1 MAAHDRGDFETTV
14 IRPWCTYGEG
24 GTVLHTLG
32 QGSYFLDRIR
42 QGKPVVIHGDG
53 QTLWGPC
60 HRDDVARA
68 FVNAVGNETAY
79 GEAYHVTSE
88 ENITWG
94 QFYGTVADVMDAPD
108 PELVHIPTEILA
120 EAVPDR
126 TGMLL
131 DHFQFSTVFDNSKA
145 RRDLDFEYTITFE
158 EGVGALSSG
167 WRSAAKLRTGTART
181 TTNLS
186 KPGARLQGSS
196 SIRSRSDSIG
206 DVRYPGPERD
216 ESHSRPEKVP
226 RTDEHRAERV
236 GVGVQKREVA
246 RREEALP
253 EFDADAEAYRDAEDE
268 NRQPARRPLPIR
280 RGVGESPAEG
290 CVGQEV
296 TPLVEG
302 TKEKGSVTTPDGSVR
317 RTENTRMTVAAALT
331 PSHRNQAGNS
341 GRRTSRMAPQ
351 RDYPTISGSFSAR
364 CGVRN
369 LSPSVSR
376 RRLRC
381 RRPGPR
387 TSRGGPGVRSEGAL
401 DVVLVVVECVGD
413 VEAGDVHARDRVRDR
428 ESRRVVGAPLDGA
441 PGDLP
446 EERDRVVDADVAVAD
461 ATGVEDETLHAEVG
475 DEVAEAVAL
484 PRPSSRR

>member
-1 MAAHDRGDFETTV
+1 VRARPEYPTTWSSSTATATTEPTWPPPATRSTPTALSTWCVFSPDQAEQAVDVFGGEVEQFVFCSTVDVYHRPLDTNPVQEDAPREPPVSDYGADKAECEDLFMAAHDRGDFETTV

-53 QTLWGPC
+53 QTLGARVTATTSPARSSTPWATRRPTARPTTSPARRTSPGAVL
-60 HRDDVARA
+60 RDRRRRDGR
-68 FVNAVGNETAY
+68 
-79 GEAYHVTSE
+79 
-88 ENITWG
+88 
-94 QFYGTVADVMDAPD
+94 PD

-158 EGVGALSSG
+158 EGSGALSSG

-246 RREEALP
+246 RREEA
-253 EFDADAEAYRDAEDE
+253 
-268 NRQPARRPLPIR
+268 PAR
-280 RGVGESPAEG
+280 V
-290 CVGQEV
+290 
-296 TPLVEG
+296 
-302 TKEKGSVTTPDGSVR
+302 
-317 RTENTRMTVAAALT
+317 
-331 PSHRNQAGNS
+331 
-341 GRRTSRMAPQ
+341 
-351 RDYPTISGSFSAR
+351 
-364 CGVRN
+364 
-369 LSPSVSR
+369 
-376 RRLRC
+376 RC
-381 RRPGPR
+381 RC
-387 TSRGGPGVRSEGAL
+387 RS
-401 DVVLVVVECVGD
+401 
-413 VEAGDVHARDRVRDR
+413 
-428 ESRRVVGAPLDGA
+428 
-441 PGDLP
+441 LP
-446 EERDRVVDADVAVAD
+446 
-461 ATGVEDETLHAEVG
+461 
-475 DEVAEAVAL
+475 
-484 PRPSSRR
+484 